1 MKEINGG
8 YVPKQVFSYYK
19 EPETNKHD
27 QFDDTTAPAAVEEP
41 TLPFVLSSRSYK
53 QDVAMTTLNGAYA
66 PNQVLDYHSKETIV
80 KNNQFEKEGIQD
92 QEIEITVPHM
102 VSSRF
107 YTADPV
113 FESYNG
119 AYIPNQVFGYFD
131 KELLMAPEL
140 AAKQA
145 KDKDQF
151 YEEKIVDN
159 SEYILCEDEA
169 IILTED
175 NYPVIEG

>member
-41 TLPFVLSSRSYK
+41 TLPFVLSSRSH
-53 QDVAMTTLNGAYA
+53 N
-66 PNQVLDYHSKETIV
+66 KETIV
-80 KNNQFEKEGIQD
+80 KNNQFEKEGVQD